1 VPKQYVRIEGAP
13 VLTRTLSV
21 FLDHP
26 GIDLV
31 QIAIGVGDEPLYAS
45 AVASLGSGRLLAPIH
60 GGATRQASV
69 RNGLRALA
77 LHAPDRVLIHDA
89 ARPFVTHDV
98 IERVLAALGGSSGAL
113 AAGPVTD
120 TL

>member
-31 QIAIGVGDEPLYAS
+31 QVAIGVGDVAS
-45 AVASLGSGRLLAPIH
+45 PYLDYRVKDPAAGQLATIETVMDAPMIKSEMGSLTGWVYVDIDTSDVGGYVATAKAAVARDP
-60 GGATRQASV
+60 
-69 RNGLRALA
+69 
-77 LHAPDRVLIHDA
+77 
-89 ARPFVTHDV
+89 
-98 IERVLAALGGSSGAL
+98 
-113 AAGPVTD
+113 
-120 TL
+120 